1 MQGIILAAGFGKRLK
16 PFTDNKPKALV
27 KINGKPFLF
36 HIIKKFAS
44 AGIND
49 IYINTYYHSKQIIDY
64 IKLMEKEALFDKNVK
79 FTVIVEK
86 DILGTGGGI
95 KNISDNYFKNEGS
108 KSDPFFIV
116 YNVDVICD
124 VDILDVIEFHKNNS
138 AFVTMV
144 MQKRK
149 SKNPIIV
156 DGINN
161 HIIGRYKNNSQLETD
176 NMLLAF
182 CGIQVISYEINNQYS
197 NTGFFSI
204 IETYLEL
211 IEKQKNILSYK
222 LKDDIYWKDVGT
234 VKDLKEAEKKN

>member
-27 KINGKPFLF
+27 EINGKPFLF
-36 HIIKKFAS
+36 HIIKKFVS

-64 IKLMEKEALFDKNVK
+64 IKSMEKEAPFDKNVK
-79 FTVIVEK
+79 FTAIVEK

-95 KNISDNYFKNEGS
+95 KNISENYFTNNGS
-108 KSDPFFIV
+108 ISNPFFIV

-124 VDILDVIEFHKNNS
+124 VNILDVIDFHKNNS

-156 DGINN
+156 DSINN
-161 HIIGRYKNNSQLETD
+161 HIIGRYKNNYQLEG
-176 NMLLAF
+176 NNILLAF
-182 CGIQVISYEINNQYS
+182 CGIQVINYEVNNQYS

-204 IETYLEL
+204 IDTYLGL
-211 IEKQKNILSYK
+211 IEKQKKILSYK
-222 LKDDIYWKDVGT
+222 LKDNIYWKDVGT
-234 VKDLKEAEKKN
+234 IEDLKEAEQRY